1 MLGKL
6 LKYDLK
12 YGVKIFVLIHAILFI
27 ASILG
32 RIFFMN
38 RIDFEHADGIMV
50 SSLVIFSAVMMFLY
64 MVVCF
69 STWLLIA
76 IRFYRNLFT
85 REGYLSW
92 TLPVSGIQQLWAKIL
107 SGCIWFILDC
117 IICALGV
124 LILVTGKNVTDAY
137 STIAPEVTKELGMTI
152 SSFGLSIFVIT
163 LVSSIG
169 SVILVYFCITMGQLF
184 PAHRVL
190 GALAVYFIY
199 SIVVQIISSIIL
211 VAMGLF
217 PNYLDSKITTQNPA
231 DYMLTIFGVS
241 MAIMAV
247 TTVIQYIVIHYIIK
261 NKINLV

>member
-76 IRFYRNLFT
+76 IRFYRNLFKG
-85 REGYLSW
+85 RVL
-92 TLPVSGIQQLWAKIL
+92 K
-107 SGCIWFILDC
+107 LDTAC
-117 IICALGV
+117 FRHPAALGQDPV
-124 LILVTGKNVTDAY
+124 RVYLVH
-137 STIAPEVTKELGMTI
+137 P
-152 SSFGLSIFVIT
+152 
-163 LVSSIG
+163 
-169 SVILVYFCITMGQLF
+169 
-184 PAHRVL
+184 
-190 GALAVYFIY
+190 
-199 SIVVQIISSIIL
+199 
-211 VAMGLF
+211 
-217 PNYLDSKITTQNPA
+217 
-231 DYMLTIFGVS
+231 
-241 MAIMAV
+241 
-247 TTVIQYIVIHYIIK
+247 
-261 NKINLV
+261 

>member
-6 LKYDLK
+6 VKYDLK
-12 YGVKIFVLIHAILFI
+12 YGIKIFVFLHAILLI
-27 ASILG
+27 VSILG
-32 RIFFMN
+32 RVFFMN
-38 RIDFEHADGIMV
+38 QLDFNHTDGIMV
-50 SSLVIFSAVMMFLY
+50 SSLVIFVSVMLFLY
-64 MVVCF
+64 MAVCF
-69 STWLLIA
+69 STWLMIA

-107 SGCIWFILDC
+107 SGCIWFFLDC
-117 IICALGV
+117 IICALGI
-124 LILVTGKNVTDAY
+124 LILATGKNVTDAY
-137 STIAPEVTKELGMTI
+137 STIAPEITEELGMTI

-163 LVSSIG
+163 LISSVA

-184 PAHRVL
+184 PAHRIL

-217 PNYLDSKITTQNPA
+217 PNYLDSNITTKNPA
-231 DYMLTIFGVS
+231 DYMLTVFGIS
-241 MAIMAV
+241 IAIMTV
-247 TTVIQYIVIHYIIK
+247 TAVIQYIVTHYIMK